1 MGRDTAPVIPT
12 ATPRPERHIGCRL
25 TFVASEPLRLALQV
39 APATSAGP
47 VHDERLD
54 VTLDGTPV
62 AGIHRRPG
70 LLGTPIHTFTSGPGR
85 LVVDFATILA
95 AEPPVPHRAPRDAL
109 DPEVEA
115 LVALRQSRYCES
127 DRLVGF
133 AATEFPGALD
143 ADPYETAL
151 RVSSWVFERL
161 AYASGAS
168 DHLDS
173 AVDTLL
179 TGAGVCRDYAH
190 LTIALCRALGIPAR
204 LASVY
209 APGLFP
215 MDFHAVAEV
224 LVSGA
229 WLALDSTRL
238 APRPELVRVATG
250 RDAADTAFAT
260 VLAGRADL
268 TEVEVFASSD
278 GDLAFDDHAS
288 PFALP

>member
-1 MGRDTAPVIPT
+1 MIPT
-12 ATPRPERHIGCRL
+12 ATPRPERHLGCRL
-25 TFVASEPLRLALQV
+25 TFAASEPVRLALQV

-54 VTLDGTPV
+54 VTLDGIPV
-62 AGIHRRPG
+62 ADVQRHPG
-70 LLGTPIHTFTSGPGR
+70 LLGTPIHTLTSCPGE
-85 LVVDFATILA
+85 LVVDFATVLA
-95 AEPPVPHRAPRDAL
+95 AEPPIPHRAPRDTL

-133 AATEFPGALD
+133 AATEFPGATD
-143 ADPYETAL
+143 ADPYETAV

-179 TGAGVCRDYAH
+179 NGAGVCRDYAH
-190 LTIALCRALGIPAR
+190 LTIALCRALAIPAR
-204 LASVY
+204 LSAVY
-209 APGLFP
+209 APGLSP

-224 LVSGA
+224 LVSDT

-238 APRPELVRVATG
+238 APRPELVRIATG

-260 VLAGRADL
+260 VLSGRAEL
-268 TEVEVFASSD
+268 LEVEVFASSD
-278 GDLAFDDHAS
+278 GDLASDDHTS
-288 PFALP
+288 PFPLP

>member
-1 MGRDTAPVIPT
+1 MSKTSPPQHQV
-12 ATPRPERHIGCRL
+12 GCRL
-25 TFVASEPLRLALQV
+25 TFAVSEPASFALQV
-39 APATSAGP
+39 APAATAGT
-47 VHDERLD
+47 VHDERLA
-54 VTLDGTPV
+54 VALDGTPV
-62 AGIHRRPG
+62 ADVRAHQGAHGARIQVFAADPG
-70 LLGTPIHTFTSGPGR
+70 ALTI
-85 LVVDFATILA
+85 DFATVITA
-95 AEPPVPHRAPRDAL
+95 AEAPPTEATREEGG
-109 DPEVEA
+109 DPVAA

-143 ADPYETAL
+143 ADPYETAV

-179 TGAGVCRDYAH
+179 VGAGVCRDYAH

-224 LVSGA
+224 LVAGK

-238 APRPELVRVATG
+238 APRPELVRIATG

-260 VLAGRADL
+260 VLSGRADL

-278 GDLAFDDHAS
+278 GDLAADDHVA
-288 PFALP
+288 PVTLA

>member
-1 MGRDTAPVIPT
+1 MSQTSPPQHQV
-12 ATPRPERHIGCRL
+12 GCRL
-25 TFVASEPLRLALQV
+25 TFAVSEPASFALQV
-39 APATSAGP
+39 APAATAGT
-47 VHDERLD
+47 VHDERLA
-54 VTLDGTPV
+54 VALDGTPV
-62 AGIHRRPG
+62 ADVRAHQGAHGARIQVFASNPG
-70 LLGTPIHTFTSGPGR
+70 SLTVDCATVITAAGTAP
-85 LVVDFATILA
+85 DA
-95 AEPPVPHRAPRDAL
+95 APPTDGGDA
-109 DPEVEA
+109 VAA

-133 AATEFPGALD
+133 AAAEFPGALD

-179 TGAGVCRDYAH
+179 VGAGVCRDYAH

-224 LVSGA
+224 LVAGK

-238 APRPELVRVATG
+238 APRPELVRIATG

-260 VLAGRADL
+260 VLRGRAEL
-268 TEVEVFASSD
+268 TDVEVFASSD
-278 GDLAFDDHAS
+278 GDLAVDDHVTPVMLA
-288 PFALP
+288 

>member
-1 MGRDTAPVIPT
+1 V
-12 ATPRPERHIGCRL
+12 GCRL
-25 TFVASEPLRLALQV
+25 SFAVTEPARFATQL
-39 APATSAGP
+39 APAASAGE
-47 VHDERLD
+47 VHDERMD
-54 VTLDGTPV
+54 VTLDGAPIEGV
-62 AGIHRRPG
+62 RQHRGPLGSRIHRFASEPG
-70 LLGTPIHTFTSGPGR
+70 ELTI
-85 LVVDFATILA
+85 DFASVLA
-95 AEPPVPHRAPRDAL
+95 AEPPVARPAPREGLDDA
-109 DPEVEA
+109 VEA

-133 AATEFPGALD
+133 AATEFPGAQGD
-143 ADPYETAL
+143 DPYTTAV

-209 APGLFP
+209 APALFP
-215 MDFHAVAEV
+215 MDFHAVTEV
-224 LVSGA
+224 LVAGV

-238 APRPELVRVATG
+238 APRPELVRIATG

-260 VLAGRADL
+260 VLAGRAEL
-268 TEVEVFASSD
+268 LEVEVFASSD
-278 GDLAFDDHAS
+278 RDLAIDDHVAPVS
-288 PFALP
+288 LA

>member
-1 MGRDTAPVIPT
+1 MSQ
-12 ATPRPERHIGCRL
+12 TPSPQSQQWGEHQVGCRL
-25 TFVASEPLRLALQV
+25 TFAVTEPARFALQV
-39 APATSAGP
+39 APAATAGA
-47 VHDERLD
+47 VHDERLA
-54 VTLDGTPV
+54 VVLDGTPV
-62 AGIHRRPG
+62 TDVRAYQGAHGARIQLFAADRG
-70 LLGTPIHTFTSGPGR
+70 ELT
-85 LVVDFATILA
+85 VDFATVITA
-95 AEPPVPHRAPRDAL
+95 ADGPPADGG
-109 DPEVEA
+109 DPVEA

-133 AATEFPGALD
+133 AATEFPGAHD
-143 ADPYETAL
+143 TAPYETAV

-179 TGAGVCRDYAH
+179 VGAGVCRDYAH

-224 LVSGA
+224 LVAGN

-238 APRPELVRVATG
+238 APRPELVRIATG

-260 VLAGRADL
+260 VLSGRAEL

-278 GDLAFDDHAS
+278 GDLAADDHVS
-288 PFALP
+288 PFMLP

>member
-1 MGRDTAPVIPT
+1 M
-12 ATPRPERHIGCRL
+12 GCRL
-25 TFVASEPLRLALQV
+25 SFAVTEPARFATQI
-39 APATSAGP
+39 APATTAG
-47 VHDERLD
+47 VVSDERLGI
-54 VTLDGTPV
+54 TLDGAPV
-62 AGIHRRPG
+62 GDVTEHRGAHGARIH
-70 LLGTPIHTFTSGPGR
+70 LFACGPGE
-85 LVVDFATILA
+85 LTVDCATVLGA
-95 AEPPVPHRAPRDAL
+95 APIGRSIGPRNGGDEPD
-109 DPEVEA
+109 DTVEA

-133 AATEFPGALD
+133 AATEFPGAQGD
-143 ADPYETAL
+143 DPYTTAV

-215 MDFHAVAEV
+215 MDFHAVTEV
-224 LVSGA
+224 LVAGV

-238 APRPELVRVATG
+238 APRAELVRIATG

-260 VLAGRADL
+260 VLEGRAEL
-268 TEVEVFASSD
+268 LEVEVFASSD
-278 GDLAFDDHAS
+278 RDLAVDDHVS
-288 PFALP
+288 PVSLA